1 MTCRPSGVVTI
12 TGVPATGLYLV
23 DSGWV
28 LSLPCCTILTLMT
41 MPQNSTAYLGFLV
54 PFLLVVVV
62 VAVAAVAVVAA
73 TSRGSSR
80 RRRGCRR
87 SRRRRWRR
95 RRRRRCRRR
104 RRRGRRG
111 RRGRRRRGSCRR
123 SGRRRRRHRRRTN
136 TNTST
141 KSRMRGGRSS
151 NSSSSCRGGCR
162 RLSPWRWCRYVV
174 LSFLL
179 SLLRL
184 PPSQGWYL
192 PRHQR
197 HHRLFQQAWAYAS
210 GTLHLKSGWSDYL
223 RLARRTASLL
233 ED

>member
-12 TGVPATGLYLV
+12 TDVPATGLFLV
-23 DSGWV
+23 DSGSV

-62 VAVAAVAVVAA
+62 VAAAAAAAVVAA
-73 TSRGSSR
+73 TSSGSSR

-111 RRGRRRRGSCRR
+111 RRRRGS
-123 SGRRRRRHRRRTN
+123 RRRTN

-141 KSRMRGGRSS
+141 KSRIRGGRSS

-162 RLSPWRWCRYVV
+162 RLSPWRWCRYVA